1 MIGQDDNDLEESNEG
16 DNDSG
21 EAGDGSN
28 EDELQPQE
36 GYNSDGEESD
46 VIQMAEDLD
55 TDLDRLNKAREV
67 EKQRRRE
74 AEKARRAKAA
84 RYSVGFIDE
93 EQDEFN
99 VTFNAGSS
107 NSVTDTPARP
117 RGGAGGSAAED
128 DVPSRN
134 RNGSGGTSSR
144 SQGVGGTS
152 SRSQVSSAKD
162 KRNLKRKQRGSTSST
177 GSMDKQVVPR
187 RKTLRTS
194 EIFPKHDWPMGMS
207 EAQVKFTGCG
217 FVLR

>member
-16 DNDSG
+16 NDDSE
-21 EAGDGSN
+21 EAGNGSN
-28 EDELQPQE
+28 EDDLQPQE
-36 GYNSDGEESD
+36 EYNSNDEGSD

-55 TDLDRLNKAREV
+55 TDLDRLDKAREV
-67 EKQRRRE
+67 EKQKRRE

-99 VTFNAGSS
+99 VTSNAGNS
-107 NSVTDTPARP
+107 NSVNDTPARP
-117 RGGAGGSAAED
+117 RGGAGGSAAGD

-144 SQGVGGTS
+144 SQG
-152 SRSQVSSAKD
+152 SSAKD

-177 GSMDKQVVPR
+177 GSVDKQVVPR

-207 EAQVKFTGCG
+207 EAQVKLQVVG
-217 FVLR
+217 FMLR